1 MSEWF
6 MGWFDSNPDT
16 IINNLIKI
24 IIMEKI
30 IYIEGLEP
38 NQIKKAIYTV
48 DRPKEWREGQYVFN
62 AAEMIFGGFARQ
74 VQFEDG
80 VDCFYN
86 DEMIDEFIKYLSNRI
101 KEYNK

>member
-1 MSEWF
+1 
-6 MGWFDSNPDT
+6 MG
-16 IINNLIKI
+16 K
-24 IIMEKI
+24 M

-38 NQIKKAIYTV
+38 DQIKKAIYTV
-48 DRPKEWREGQYVFN
+48 DRPEEWREGQYVFN

-86 DEMIDEFIKYLSNRI
+86 DETIDKFIKCLSDRI